1 MWLTRFS
8 IQRPII
14 VSMLFIALAVFGVIS
29 YSKLGRSLNPNVT
42 FPVVVVSAGYPGAS
56 PEEME
61 RLVVKPIED
70 QLDGINNLD
79 QMTATAQEGRAA
91 VVVQFKLD
99 TNLDFA
105 AIDVQRRVDTA
116 RVYMP
121 TDLDP
126 PSVDKSAGSQQ
137 APILEL
143 ALSSTSISRAA
154 LSDLVDQRIL
164 PELKHIPDVESVDE
178 RGQVQREYHVTPD
191 PLRLLAT
198 GATLPDVFSALA
210 ANNAN
215 LPGGRLDSPTQEM
228 DVSIR
233 SDIVRADDMLGIP
246 LAPAGGALRELT
258 IGNVGDGRGRP
269 HREARR
275 LEVPRQPDDP
285 DRPQPGHHRRRDPL
299 DRGGARASHRDR
311 QEVSRRSSS
320 TRSRSRP
327 SIRRLR

>member
-42 FPVVVVSAGYPGAS
+42 FPIVVVSASYPGAS

-70 QLDGINNLD
+70 QLDGIDNLD
-79 QMTATAQEGRAA
+79 KMTATAQEGRAA

-137 APILEL
+137 SPILEL

-154 LSDLVDQRIL
+154 LSDLVDRAHPARAQAHSRR
-164 PELKHIPDVESVDE
+164 PERRRARSGAARVPRHARPAAADRHRAPPCPTSSPPW
-178 RGQVQREYHVTPD
+178 RRTTPTC
-191 PLRLLAT
+191 P
-198 GATLPDVFSALA
+198 A
-210 ANNAN
+210 AGSTRR
-215 LPGGRLDSPTQEM
+215 PRRRTS
-228 DVSIR
+228 R
-233 SDIVRADDMLGIP
+233 STRRSVRADDMLGIP
-246 LAPAGGALRELT
+246 LMPRSAARLT
-258 IGNVGDGRGRP
+258 
-269 HREARR
+269 AT
-275 LEVPRQPDDP
+275 
-285 DRPQPGHHRRRDPL
+285 
-299 DRGGARASHRDR
+299 ATSAT
-311 QEVSRRSSS
+311 SRRSRTATSS
-320 TRSRSRP
+320 SASSRST
-327 SIRRLR
+327 SGARRS